1 MLLNQLEMWR
11 YTTLVLACLHLA
23 LGFSC
28 VCSPSE
34 CEPLTEEDCPPG
46 AGTVWDPCGCCRV
59 CARTENEPCGGP
71 YGFYGTCGDGLQCVV
86 SDVMSEGVEGT
97 CKRLP
102 GQDAICEQPVRV
114 SGCNVVNGICE
125 CGTAPHCP
133 PDAPPYTFHD
143 HTECAINLAV
153 MKQHARQRDIEGY
166 KNRLTIN
173 LRSKG
178 ARWARQ

>member
-97 CKRLP
+97 CKR
-102 GQDAICEQPVRV
+102 
-114 SGCNVVNGICE
+114 
-125 CGTAPHCP
+125 
-133 PDAPPYTFHD
+133 
-143 HTECAINLAV
+143 
-153 MKQHARQRDIEGY
+153 K
-166 KNRLTIN
+166 
-173 LRSKG
+173 
-178 ARWARQ
+178 